1 MIGGTAVR
9 CGAQDSALPADLD
22 PPAPILNPSVG
33 VHMFKATYKERNLWL
48 LNEPM
53 WLIIKV
59 VQVAIPYLAY

>member
-9 CGAQDSALPADLD
+9 CRAKESALPADLD

-33 VHMFKATYKERNLWL
+33 AHLSKATYSERNIQL

-53 WLIIKV
+53 WPNL
-59 VQVAIPYLAY
+59 QDRSGRIPIPGL